1 MLRITGS
8 NLVGQ
13 CNYFYA
19 WFMQTSPGVLNEV
32 AETTSSSPEESVLYA
47 LMSIGRLMR
56 QRLHKDDMDPATFWL
71 LKGLAKNDDLRVTE
85 LAALANLD
93 ASTVSRHVQQ
103 LHRSGLIDRTPDP
116 ADGRAQRVAL
126 SSLGR
131 TRLKEGMARR
141 RALLTRSFEG
151 WHRDDVRTLDELLA
165 RFVGNIEHNSELEH
179 V

>member
-1 MLRITGS
+1 
-8 NLVGQ
+8 
-13 CNYFYA
+13 
-19 WFMQTSPGVLNEV
+19 MQTHPGAVGE
-32 AETTSSSPEESVLYA
+32 ATDTTTSSPEESVLYA

-71 LKGLAKNDDLRVTE
+71 LKGLAQHEVLRVTE
-85 LAALANLD
+85 LAAFANLD

-131 TRLKEGMARR
+131 ARLQDGMARR

-151 WHRDDVRTLDELLA
+151 WDRDDIGTLEKLLA

-179 V
+179 A